1 MTGFGKSEVTF
12 QDKSFVIQLK
22 SVNSK
27 SADVSIKL
35 PGLFREKENEVR
47 SFLSKELQRG
57 KIDLYISTQTSEES
71 PAFKIN
77 KSVLLSYF
85 NDLKEI
91 SSDKGISDDV
101 LFTLAGKMPN
111 ILAHE
116 NEEPDD
122 EMWSALFAGIERAAQ
137 LLTEFRRTEGH
148 TLEKDLQMRIT
159 HLLSLL
165 EDIKPY
171 ESERIETIKSRLNTQ
186 LSQLTNTENVNRDR
200 FEQEL
205 IYYIEKLDI
214 TEEKVRLQSHCKMFT
229 DTMNETESQG
239 RKLGF
244 ISQELG
250 REINTIGSK
259 ANHPA
264 IQKLVV
270 EMKDELE
277 KIKEQL
283 FNIV

>member
-27 SADVSIKL
+27 SADISIKL
-35 PGLFREKENEVR
+35 PGLYREKENEVR
-47 SFLSKELQRG
+47 SYLIRELQRG
-57 KIDLYISTQTSEES
+57 KIDLYISTQTSDDS
-71 PAFKIN
+71 PSFKIN

-91 SSDKGISDDV
+91 SSGKEISDDV
-101 LFTLAGKMPN
+101 LFSLAGKMPN
-111 ILAHE
+111 IMAHE
-116 NEEPDD
+116 NEEPNE
-122 EMWSALFAGIERAAQ
+122 EMWSALFSGIERSAQ
-137 LLTEFRRTEGH
+137 LLTEFRRTEGN

-186 LSQLTNTENVNRDR
+186 LSQLTNTENINRDR

-229 DTMNETESQG
+229 DTINEKESQG